1 MKKVIDLIKTA
12 ENIALFCHI
21 NCDGDAVG
29 SVFALKRILEEFGKS
44 VTVFIDTKIPE
55 RLKFMPK
62 VYDAEYLTVYED
74 RGFDLFIALDCGD
87 LKRLGEFAEVF
98 EKAENTIS
106 IDHHASNSRF
116 AKENVVVPDASATGE
131 VLYDLTQMGNFLI
144 SKETATLLYGA
155 IASDTGSF
163 QYQNTSSKTHMI
175 ASKLIELG
183 ADSVMMNKK
192 LFDTLMVNEI
202 KIKGYA
208 MSNFQLFEDGKI
220 CLVSITKDVME
231 KVECLYEDVEGIS
244 GFPRSVDGVEI
255 GLLVKEWKDNVF
267 KVSIRTNNYVDATV
281 LAGKFGGGGHIKASG
296 CTIEGSIDEVK
307 EKIVKAAKELI

>member
-1 MKKVIDLIKTA
+1 MKKVIDLIKSA
-12 ENIALFCHI
+12 ENIALFCHV

-29 SVFALKRILEEFGKS
+29 SVFALKRILEEFGKT

-62 VYDAEYLTVYED
+62 IYDAEYLTVYED

-87 LKRLGEFAEVF
+87 LQRLGEFAEVF
-98 EKAENTIS
+98 ENAENTVS

-116 AKENVVVPDASATGE
+116 AKENIVAPDASATGE
-131 VLYDLTQMGNFLI
+131 VIYDLTQMGNFLI

-175 ASKLIELG
+175 ASRLIELG
-183 ADSVMMNKK
+183 ADSVLVNKK

-208 MSNFQLFEDGKI
+208 MNSFELFEEGKI
-220 CLVSITKDVME
+220 CVVGITKEVMD
-231 KVECLYEDVEGIS
+231 KIGCLYEDVEGIA
-244 GFPRSVDGVEI
+244 GFPRSVEGVEI
-255 GLLVKEWKDNVF
+255 GLLIKEWKDNLF
-267 KVSIRTNNYVDATV
+267 KISIRTNNYVDATA
-281 LAGKFGGGGHIKASG
+281 LAGKFGGGGHIRASG
-296 CTIEGSIDEVK
+296 CTIEGSISEVK

>member
-1 MKKVIDLIKTA
+1 MKKVIDLIKSA
-12 ENIALFCHI
+12 ENIALFCHV

-29 SVFALKRILEEFGKS
+29 SVFALKRILEEFGKT

-62 VYDAEYLTVYED
+62 IYDAEYLTVYEE

-87 LKRLGEFAEVF
+87 LQRLGEFAEVF
-98 EKAENTIS
+98 ENAENTVS

-116 AKENVVVPDASATGE
+116 AKENIVVPDASATGE
-131 VLYDLTQMGNFLI
+131 VIYDLTQMGNFLI

-175 ASKLIELG
+175 ASRLIELG
-183 ADSVMMNKK
+183 ADSVLVNKK

-208 MSNFQLFEDGKI
+208 MNSFELFEEGKI
-220 CLVSITKDVME
+220 CVVGITKEVMD
-231 KVECLYEDVEGIS
+231 KIGCLYEDVEGIA
-244 GFPRSVDGVEI
+244 GFPRSVEGVEI
-255 GLLVKEWKDNVF
+255 GLLIKEWKDNLF
-267 KVSIRTNNYVDATV
+267 KISIRTNNYVDATA
-281 LAGKFGGGGHIKASG
+281 LAGKFGGGGHIRASG
-296 CTIEGSIDEVK
+296 CTIEGSISEVK